1 MNSMQYNNAKF
12 ASCAL
17 AILLSL
23 SSATYAAQLS
33 GLTRKMERPEDVKF
47 ISLNRPTLAPYA
59 YVRFCAN
66 NPQDCNADHDNA
78 TLDLTSDKRS
88 VLQRINNEVNAR
100 IKPKMDAV
108 GADTWEAAPSMG
120 LRRLCADQA
129 TRPHQGRLAC
139 PHPAHCNSPHLR
151 RRRPCRP
158 HRHHSTGRLGPR
170 QPIKRYKA
178 MESYRPQI
186 PQGPVPKQ
194 PGTMVRRLTAQNTH
208 KAKPQFSA
216 ETARH
221 QNIPLLLKT
230 QSFSPGS
237 RNQSHGG
244 LSRLWPAATGSAL

>member
-108 GADTWEAAPSMG
+108 GADTWEAAPVYG
-120 LRRLCADQA
+120 DCEDYALTKRRDLIKA
-129 TRPHQGRLAC
+129 GW
-139 PHPAHCNSPHLR
+139 PAHTLR
-151 RRRPCRP
+151 IATARTFDGEG
-158 HRHHSTGRLGPR
+158 HAVLIVT
-170 QPIKRYKA
+170 
-178 MESYRPQI
+178 
-186 PQGPVPKQ
+186 
-194 PGTMVRRLTAQNTH
+194 TAQGDLVLDNRSNVIKQWNHTDLR
-208 KAKPQFSA
+208 F
-216 ETARH
+216 
-221 QNIPLLLKT
+221 LKV
-230 QSFSPGS
+230 QSPNNPEQWFG
-237 RNQSHGG
+237 
-244 LSRLWPAATGSAL
+244 A